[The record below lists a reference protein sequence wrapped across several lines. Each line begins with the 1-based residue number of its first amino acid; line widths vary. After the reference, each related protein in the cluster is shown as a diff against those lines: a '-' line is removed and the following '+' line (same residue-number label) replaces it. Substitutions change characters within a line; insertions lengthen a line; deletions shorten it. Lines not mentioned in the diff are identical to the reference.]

1 MKSVEIKSS
10 QRDVEGILG
19 LLEKDTRILKNL
31 YNFNQQ
37 QIGRH
42 SVG

>member
-1 MKSVEIKSS
+1 MKSMKIKSS
-10 QRDVEGILG
+10 RRDVEGILG

-31 YNFNQQ
+31 NNFNQQ
-37 QIGRH
+37 QIDRH